1 MATHGDVWWT
11 ELNTHTPETAKKFY
25 SKILGLE
32 ARTTAMTDMSR
43 APKPGEP
50 SYTMFFKGG
59 MPALGVF
66 TMDGEMFK
74 DVPDHWFTY
83 FAVDDV
89 DKSVKA
95 VTAAGGKMVRPPFE
109 VPGTGRIAIV
119 KDVNGGVF
127 GIGTPAAMAA
137 PAAAA
142 KPKAVVKKAA
152 PKKKATAKA

>member
-1 MATHGDVWWT
+1 
-11 ELNTHTPETAKKFY
+11 
-25 SKILGLE
+25 
-32 ARTTAMTDMSR
+32 
-43 APKPGEP
+43 
-50 SYTMFFKGG
+50 
-59 MPALGVF
+59 
-66 TMDGEMFK
+66 MFK